1 MELNN
6 KVYILFDT
14 EFTAWKGSQENNWSK
29 PNEHRELVQLV
40 AYKIYKGKIIKKLGY
55 YIRPTINKVLSKYF
69 TNLTGITNYK
79 IQKNGIHPEMALC
92 KFYEFTKHCKYV
104 YSYGNDWPVLKEN
117 LILNNMF
124 KGKFILWEK
133 KFYDFKN
140 LIKQYSNV
148 NTKNYSS
155 GTIHKA
161 FGITLSGKHHN
172 AEYDVQSLYLTL
184 NKLLLQ

>member
-14 EFTAWKGSQENNWSK
+14 EFTAWKGSQKTNWSN
-29 PNEHRELVQLV
+29 PYEHRELVQLV
-40 AYKIYKGKIIKKLGY
+40 AYKIYKKKIIDKMGF
-55 YIRPTINKVLSKYF
+55 YIRPNINKVLSKYF

-79 IQKNGIHPEMALC
+79 IQKIGIHPEMALR
-92 KFYEFTKHCKYV
+92 KFYEFTKHCRYV
-104 YSYGNDWPVLKEN
+104 YSYGNDWKVLKEN

-133 KFYDFKN
+133 KFYDFKD
-140 LIKQYSNV
+140 LIKKYTNV
-148 NTKNYSS
+148 NPTNYSS

-161 FGITLSGKHHN
+161 FNIKLSGKQHN
-172 AEYDVQSLYLTL
+172 AEYDVYSLYLTL
-184 NKLLLQ
+184 NKVLL